1 MGYSP
6 HMNRIDY
13 SQILDPKTGAPI
25 EHRALHG
32 QPPSSFAVGKLR
44 ASRCGMGTKGVHR
57 KGKSYGVCM
66 EFVWSLYGTCMELV
80 WNLYGTCMELVW
92 NLYGIRMEYVW
103 NNTPATRLP
112 RAVGGLAAIDLSDGG
127 GRDTLHCRNEE
138 RR

>member
-44 ASRCGMGTKGVHR
+44 ASRCGMGTKRVHR

-66 EFVWSLYGTCMELV
+66 EFVWSLYGVCMEFV
-80 WNLYGTCMELVW
+80 WNLYGTCMEFVW
-92 NLYGIRMEYVW
+92 STYG
-103 NNTPATRLP
+103 TTRLP
-112 RAVGGLAAIDLSDGG
+112 RAVGGLAAIHLSYRG
-127 GRDTLHCRNEE
+127 GRDT
-138 RR
+138 

>member
-44 ASRCGMGTKGVHR
+44 ASRCGMGTKRVHR

-66 EFVWSLYGTCMELV
+66 EFVWSLYGTCMEFV
-80 WNLYGTCMELVW
+80 WSTYGT
-92 NLYGIRMEYVW
+92 
-103 NNTPATRLP
+103 TRLP
-112 RAVGGLAAIDLSDGG
+112 RAVGGLAAIRS
-127 GRDTLHCRNEE
+127 EE
-138 RR
+138 RRVGKECR

>member
-13 SQILDPKTGAPI
+13 RQILTPKTGAPI
-25 EHRALHG
+25 EHPALQG
-32 QPPSSFAVGKLR
+32 QPPSSFAVCKLR
-44 ASRCGMGTKGVHR
+44 SLRCGMGTKGVHR

-66 EFVWSLYGTCMELV
+66 EFVWSLYGVCMEF
-80 WNLYGTCMELVW
+80 VW

-112 RAVGGLAAIDLSDGG
+112 RAVGGLIAIDLSDGD
-127 GRDTLHCRNEE
+127 GRDTLHCRT
-138 RR
+138 RA